1 MLNSTYYYLYDINIH
16 YNVMDK
22 KLCNVI
28 MAVNKKV
35 GWTYGI
41 YRWNYR
47 ENFAS

>member
-1 MLNSTYYYLYDINIH
+1 
-16 YNVMDK
+16 MDK

-41 YRWNYR
+41 YRGNHR
-47 ENFAS
+47 KDFEQS